1 VYVLTGGTLTAAT
14 DLSPTSF
21 VYATTI
27 IEIVM
32 LEVDTTALKTN
43 SALSSLLTNTFLR
56 ITPAVAND
64 ASGNPVQPIDGTFA
78 LAAAAFGVDNLPA
91 HLVNFT
97 LNMEDETLTLSF
109 DDVMDVSS
117 VVVAAFKIQS
127 TPTAHLAGG
136 IGLSY
141 DLQSSTSSSL
151 DGYVVVIDLSF
162 DDKLALDRILGL
174 ASVQSNTFLTLT
186 ANAINDI
193 DSRDVLSVTTALQA
207 TNFFPDVTAPSVTN
221 FTLDMGTGDL
231 RLTFSEA
238 INTSVFS
245 STTITLINAQDQCD
259 TAAAA
264 SPCNN
269 TDVSVGGGNGSLGTV
284 PWVDDAGR
292 NCSWYATLPDRC
304 YIPDQVGSGT
314 SASAACCACGGG
326 SRCSA
331 PVQIA
336 LGGDVGVTFAA
347 NQVEAVITLLQYD
360 LDLLKLSD
368 LIATTPFNL
377 FLSHTSGLTV
387 DMTANAIAPV
397 GGNDAIRVQALADD
411 QAPPTLVAFVVDM
424 TAETI
429 AFTFSEPIRGS
440 SMLLGGAKMVLESS
454 SAGNGQDFN
463 VAAGTLAYTSART
476 ALFTM
481 AQLEVFGIKLQDT
494 LFTSQ
499 QTTHIHLNADFI
511 VDMAG
516 VRLQDSGISPAT
528 SFRADATAPV
538 LLTYLLNLNHGTLLL
553 NFDEPVAAQ
562 STVLGGTT
570 ALLSAPSSSI
580 VHNLRGGGASSG
592 VPNGL
597 QIVVNLTVDDLN
609 EVKRLTG
616 LATSRSNSF
625 VSFTAGFV
633 TDMAGVP
640 VTPVTISAAQQADSF
655 VNDITRPELVNFGL
669 DMATEPAIITFTF
682 EETVDVTSLRLGRIV
697 LQEAFTVNVGDNAT
711 WHQLLDGLTLTA
723 VNDTIVRAQLTEHDY
738 ATLKLKGIGSSPTTT
753 WLTAVDGYILD
764 MSSVGAATI
773 TNGVDARN
781 VDQFVYDTTSPQI
794 QFFDINLS
802 TGILDIYFTEPVD
815 ASTFTA
821 AAITLQNR
829 QVAPP

>member
-1 VYVLTGGTLTAAT
+1 
-14 DLSPTSF
+14 
-21 VYATTI
+21 
-27 IEIVM
+27 
-32 LEVDTTALKTN
+32 
-43 SALSSLLTNTFLR
+43 
-56 ITPAVAND
+56 
-64 ASGNPVQPIDGTFA
+64 
-78 LAAAAFGVDNLPA
+78 
-91 HLVNFT
+91 
-97 LNMEDETLTLSF
+97 
-109 DDVMDVSS
+109 
-117 VVVAAFKIQS
+117 
-127 TPTAHLAGG
+127 
-136 IGLSY
+136 
-141 DLQSSTSSSL
+141 
-151 DGYVVVIDLSF
+151 
-162 DDKLALDRILGL
+162 
-174 ASVQSNTFLTLT
+174 
-186 ANAINDI
+186 
-193 DSRDVLSVTTALQA
+193 
-207 TNFFPDVTAPSVTN
+207 
-221 FTLDMGTGDL
+221 
-231 RLTFSEA
+231 
-238 INTSVFS
+238 
-245 STTITLINAQDQCD
+245 
-259 TAAAA
+259 
-264 SPCNN
+264 
-269 TDVSVGGGNGSLGTV
+269 
-284 PWVDDAGR
+284 
-292 NCSWYATLPDRC
+292 
-304 YIPDQVGSGT
+304 
-314 SASAACCACGGG
+314 
-326 SRCSA
+326 
-331 PVQIA
+331 
-336 LGGDVGVTFAA
+336 
-347 NQVEAVITLLQYD
+347 
-360 LDLLKLSD
+360 
-368 LIATTPFNL
+368 
-377 FLSHTSGLTV
+377 
-387 DMTANAIAPV
+387 
-397 GGNDAIRVQALADD
+397 
-411 QAPPTLVAFVVDM
+411 
-424 TAETI
+424 
-429 AFTFSEPIRGS
+429 
-440 SMLLGGAKMVLESS
+440 
-454 SAGNGQDFN
+454 
-463 VAAGTLAYTSART
+463 
-476 ALFTM
+476 
-481 AQLEVFGIKLQDT
+481 
-494 LFTSQ
+494 
-499 QTTHIHLNADFI
+499 
-511 VDMAG
+511 MAG

-697 LQEAFTVNVGDNAT
+697 LQEAFTVNVGDNA
-711 WHQLLDGLTLTA
+711 
-723 VNDTIVRAQLTEHDY
+723 IVRAQLTEHDY